1 MSARSLDVAID
12 INFLREVYFTF
23 DKPVPYKL
31 KSGSI
36 LQITPVSLDNS
47 MIFTSSYGILDID
60 KNLSTEV
67 EVIQMSYLQFLADRI
82 IPSVEHARQQ
92 LVNLCL
98 LCLGFELPYIMA
110 DEKNKPVLMDFAK
123 KDGEDEPYLRHI
135 VTAKEFDDIK
145 RIILYQNLPNFDDE
159 YINPELKANMEEY
172 DRLKSKNVIQPTL
185 ERRMAII
192 AAHTGISNVEQR
204 SMTLRAHSALFA
216 EVVGEVEYMTTKPI
230 SLYAGKSENVQ
241 WIFQKVKGKYDEY
254 ITSVEKFNKSMGGD
268 GVINHSAIQSSDNYS
283 SQYDKFIGG

>member
-1 MSARSLDVAID
+1 MAVD
-12 INFLREVYFTF
+12 INFLREAYFTF

-36 LQITPVSLDNS
+36 LQVAPVLLEDS

-67 EVIQMSYLQFLADRI
+67 EVIQMSYLQFLMDRVLPTI
-82 IPSVEHARQQ
+82 EHAKQQ
-92 LVNLCL
+92 LVNLCI
-98 LCLGFELPYIMA
+98 LCLGFEFPYMTT
-110 DEKNKPVLMDFAK
+110 DEKNKPILIDFAK
-123 KDGEDEPYLRHI
+123 KEDEDEPYVRHI
-135 VTAKEFDDIK
+135 ITAKEFDDIK

-159 YINPELKANMEEY
+159 YINPELKANMDEY
-172 DRLKSKNVIQPTL
+172 DRLKNKNVVQPTL

-192 AAHTGISNVEQR
+192 ASHTGISNIEQR
-204 SMTLRAHSALFA
+204 SMTLRAHTSLFT

-268 GVINHSAIQSSDNYS
+268 GVINHSTIQSSDNYS